1 MQNSTTRI
9 LLIEDNPADAD
20 LILDE
25 LTLVSGDPGAE
36 GPRYEVSVHG
46 RLKAGLEHLAVQPV
60 DLVLL
65 DLSLPDCRGL
75 ETFLRVF
82 RRHPSVPVV
91 IISGLDDL
99 SLAFDAVRS
108 GAQDYLF
115 KGELDRSNLTRA
127 VQFALERHARM
138 RRLNPFL
145 SVREETPARAAD
157 RRRASTVQ
165 AGDPDLFQTLVE
177 RYRDLVELACKQRL
191 FRMVQNVSG
200 ELHGLAMYLSM
211 LQAGPEDAEAMH
223 VSALEQLVGQ
233 VAPDQATTYVEEA
246 QLLLVELYRY
256 LVSFYRDAAIGV
268 ADPDEPA
275 AAPPEPGPVIN

>member
-1 MQNSTTRI
+1 MQETIKRI

-20 LILDE
+20 LIIDE
-25 LTLVSGDPGAE
+25 LTLPPGGDPGA
-36 GPRYEVSVHG
+36 GASYEVAVQG
-46 RLKAGLEHLAVQPV
+46 RLKSGLEHLAVRPV

-82 RRHPSVPVV
+82 RSHPSVPVV
-91 IISGLDDL
+91 IISGVDDL

-115 KGELDRSNLTRA
+115 KGDLDRSNLMRA

-145 SVREETPARAAD
+145 ARRSTAPVDAAD
-157 RRRASTVQ
+157 RKASTIQ
-165 AGDPDLFQTLVE
+165 SGDPDLFHTLTD

-211 LQAGPEDAEAMH
+211 LQAGPEEVEAMH
-223 VSALEQLVGQ
+223 ISALEQLVGQ

-256 LVSFYRDAAIGV
+256 LVSFYRDAAVGV
-268 ADPDEPA
+268 TDVDEPT
-275 AAPPEPGPVIN
+275 PEPTEPGPMVN